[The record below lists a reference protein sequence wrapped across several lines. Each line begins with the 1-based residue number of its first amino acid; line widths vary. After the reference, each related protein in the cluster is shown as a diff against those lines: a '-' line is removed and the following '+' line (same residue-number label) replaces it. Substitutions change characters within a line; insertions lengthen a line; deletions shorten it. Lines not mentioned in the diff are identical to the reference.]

1 MKKYAGIRPGF
12 FSFFLFFIAASILG
26 SATISSGLTLDEQN
40 SISIY
45 KQSTPAVV
53 NITSMAIEFDFFLNV
68 VPKEG
73 SGSGVIIDP
82 RGYIVT
88 NSHVVKKVQSLE
100 VTLED
105 GTKHSASLVGIDV
118 DSDLAVIKIE
128 SDRHELTAVTLGDS
142 DDLKVGQ
149 KVLAIGNPFGLQQTL
164 TTGVISSLGRSIRAP
179 SGIEIEDVI
188 QTHAS
193 INPGNSGGPLLDSD
207 GKIIGI
213 NTAIFSPSGKFGGSV
228 GIGFAIPSNTVRKVV
243 SQLITKGYVA
253 YPWGGTSFRTRTPGM
268 GKALGFPVERGAI
281 IVMVAPNSPAQRYG
295 LRGGNR
301 RTRLGNMLIVVGGD
315 LVVGLD
321 DVPIHS
327 ADDIVRYI
335 RSKDPGDRILVTFYR
350 GRKKMSF
357 FLVLGE
363 KPRASDI
370 EGL

>member
-1 MKKYAGIRPGF
+1 MKKNAGIRPCLF
-12 FSFFLFFIAASILG
+12 PLSLFLFFITASTLGGAAIC
-26 SATISSGLTLDEQN
+26 SALTPGEQN

-45 KQSTPAVV
+45 EQSAPAVV
-53 NITSMAIEFDFFLNV
+53 NITSMAIEFDFFLHV

-73 SGSGVIIDP
+73 SGSGVLIDP

-88 NSHVVKKVQSLE
+88 NSHVVKKAQSLE

-105 GTKHSASLVGIDV
+105 GTKRPASLVGLDV
-118 DSDLAVIKIE
+118 DSDLAVIKIDPG
-128 SDRHELTAVTLGDS
+128 SHKLTAVTLGDS

-149 KVLAIGNPFGLQQTL
+149 KVLAIGNPFGLKQTL
-164 TTGVISSLGRSIRAP
+164 TTGVISSLGRSLRAP

-188 QTHAS
+188 QTDAS

-243 SQLITKGYVA
+243 SQLISKGYVS
-253 YPWGGTSFRTRTPGM
+253 YPWVGTSFRTLNPGL
-268 GKALGFPVERGAI
+268 GKILGFPVERGALI
-281 IVMVAPNSPAQRYG
+281 IMVVPNSPAQRYG

-315 LVVGLD
+315 LIVGMD

-335 RSKDPGDRILVTFYR
+335 RSKNPGDRILVTFYR
-350 GRKKMSF
+350 GRKKMSL

-363 KPRASDI
+363 RPR
-370 EGL
+370 GT